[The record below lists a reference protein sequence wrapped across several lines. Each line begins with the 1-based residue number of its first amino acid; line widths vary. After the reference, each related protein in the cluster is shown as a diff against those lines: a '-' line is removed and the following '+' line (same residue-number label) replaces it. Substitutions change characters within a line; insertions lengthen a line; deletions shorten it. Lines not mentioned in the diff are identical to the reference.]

1 MKKFRCFRYVGYS
14 YITNPWLAFPFEALE
29 VFTYQ
34 LKKVAT
40 SRYVGEN
47 APEGL
52 LATLNGLA
60 GGMHYGFGKGTG
72 GLIGGAIIAS
82 TGSIALAFRYFGV
95 GAAVFGLVYF
105 VYEYFYASGF
115 AKFYRDDLKQD
126 KIEQRTA
133 PETLEP
139 FLENGKKEAPIIKA
153 DKA

>member
-1 MKKFRCFRYVGYS
+1 M
-14 YITNPWLAFPFEALE
+14 AFPFEALE
-29 VFTYQ
+29 LFTYQ

-72 GLIGGAIIAS
+72 GLIGGAIIAY

-95 GAAVFGLVYF
+95 GAAIFGVIYF
-105 VYEYFYASGF
+105 AYQFFYAGGF
-115 AKFYRDDLKQD
+115 AKYYRESLKQENKKED
-126 KIEQRTA
+126 VQK
-133 PETLEP
+133 ETLEP
-139 FLENGKKEAPIIKA
+139 FLENGTKESPIIK
-153 DKA
+153 DRK